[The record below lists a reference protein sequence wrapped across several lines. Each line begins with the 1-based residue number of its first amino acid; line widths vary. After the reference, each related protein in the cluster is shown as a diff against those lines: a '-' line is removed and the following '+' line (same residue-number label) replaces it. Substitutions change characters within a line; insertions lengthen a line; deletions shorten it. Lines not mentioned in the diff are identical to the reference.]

1 MTRILIATTVP
12 GSLWGFFNPFA
23 RAFKAQGWR
32 VDGMCREA
40 SHCLKCAAEFDHLWD
55 VNWRRSPWYPSNL
68 LQAPST
74 VRRIVEREGYDFVL
88 VSTPVASFVT
98 RLALRNRKPARI
110 PKIICIA
117 HGFHFHKHNSL
128 LKNFFFIILEKLA
141 GRWTDYLVVIN
152 RDDAEAAL
160 RLKLVPPERLIHM
173 LGIGVNTQ
181 KFSPEAVP
189 GCDVETFRNS
199 LHLGPD
205 NPLYSLVAEFIPRK
219 RHQDAL
225 IAFSRLDAPQAHL
238 ALAGEGPL
246 LEDMRNLSFDL
257 GIGERVHFLGFRR
270 DVPVIIRASVAV
282 LSVSAQEGLP
292 VNVMESLSLGVPV
305 IGSDIR
311 GTRELLE
318 DGCGII
324 YPLGELDRLTD
335 AMNWTV
341 SHPVEAAGMGSRGR
355 AKMLSGYSV
364 SDIVGNYIN
373 LIKSM
378 A

>member
-40 SHCLKCAAEFDHLWD
+40 SHCSECAAEFDHLWD
-55 VNWRRSPWYPSNL
+55 VSWRRSPWYPGNL

-74 VRRIVEREGYDFVL
+74 VRRIVEREGYDFVR
-88 VSTPVASFVT
+88 VSTPVASYVVRF
-98 RLALRNRKPARI
+98 ALRNRKSAKR
-110 PKIICIA
+110 PKIIYIA
-117 HGFHFHKHNSL
+117 QGFHFHKNNMRI
-128 LKNFFFIILEKLA
+128 KNAVFITLEKLA
-141 GRWTDYLVVIN
+141 GRWTDYLVVVN

-160 RLKLVPPERLIHM
+160 RFKLVPPERLIRM
-173 LGIGVNTQ
+173 LGIGLNTQ
-181 KFSPEAVP
+181 TFSLEAVP
-189 GCDVETFRNS
+189 GCDLETFRES
-199 LHLGPD
+199 LHLAPD
-205 NPLYSLVAEFIPRK
+205 APLFSVLGEFIPRK
-219 RHQDAL
+219 RHRDAL

-246 LEDMRNLSFDL
+246 LENMRNLSFDL
-257 GIGERVHFLGFRR
+257 GIGERVHFFGFRR

-292 VNVMESLSLGVPV
+292 VNVTESLSLGVPV

-324 YPLGELDRLTD
+324 YPLGDLDRLTD

-341 SHPVEAAGMGSRGR
+341 SHPAEAAGMGSRGR

-364 SDIVGNYIN
+364 SDIIGNYIN